1 MLIINTLVPVVVII
15 FLGAILRSTKFITA
29 DIFRANNRLVY
40 WIALPCLLFYKTATT
55 SAQGT
60 AAMHILLVLI
70 GGMFACI
77 ILGYLCAWLLRL
89 PSPSR
94 SAFVQGAYRGNL
106 VYVGIPVILFAMSGA
121 NGQCSSEMESLA
133 ILSIAPLI
141 PIYNIAAVIIL
152 LAGQKSSSISK
163 RRHLKM
169 VLFKVAKNPL
179 VLSCVA
185 GIGYSFTG
193 WQLPLLAH
201 RTFTGIGKIALP
213 LALLGIGASLRFK
226 SIRNGLVKS
235 LTASV
240 IKVIFGPLIMFF
252 IGRQLGINH
261 AELQIAMLFLA
272 CPTAATSFIMAEEL
286 GADGKLAGSI
296 IVTSTIMSM
305 LSIAIIL
312 MFV

>member
-1 MLIINTLVPVVVII
+1 MLTINTLVPIIIII
-15 FLGAILRSTKFITA
+15 FLGAVLRSTKFITA

-60 AAMHILLVLI
+60 TAMHIFLILI
-70 GGMFACI
+70 GGMFVCI
-77 ILGYLCAWLLRL
+77 IFGYLCAWLFHL
-89 PSPSR
+89 SAPSR

-106 VYVGIPVILFAMSGA
+106 VYVGIPVILFALSSA
-121 NGQCSSEMESLA
+121 SGQCSREMESLA

-141 PIYNIAAVIIL
+141 PIYNIAAVIVL

-169 VLFKVAKNPL
+169 VLFKVMKNPL
-179 VLSCVA
+179 VLSCIA

-193 WQLPLLAH
+193 WQLPLLAY
-201 RTFTGIGKIALP
+201 RTLVAIGKIALP
-213 LALLGIGASLRFK
+213 LALLGIGASLSFK
-226 SIRNGLVKS
+226 SVKNGLVSS

-240 IKVIFGPLIMFF
+240 IKVVVGPLIMFF
-252 IGRQLGINH
+252 IGKQLGLGH
-261 AELQIAMLFLA
+261 TELRIAMLFLV
-272 CPTAATSFIMAEEL
+272 CPTAAASFIMAEEL
-286 GADGKLAGSI
+286 GANEKLASGI
-296 IVTSTIMSM
+296 IVVSTIMSM